1 MSKTKRTRI
10 NTEHCSH
17 VFSRKVFGGLNVVG
31 CTVHMHAALL
41 EKEYDPDLGRIS
53 VLSQISRPKECT
65 SVHPPPLPCAENAS
79 EMHFLCVAFLNLGLY
94 SHYNNL
100 Q

>member
-1 MSKTKRTRI
+1 
-10 NTEHCSH
+10 
-17 VFSRKVFGGLNVVG
+17 VAG

-53 VLSQISRPKECT
+53 VLAEISRPKECT
-65 SVHPPPLPCAENAS
+65 SVHPPPSPVWGMHQKCIFSVLPFS
-79 EMHFLCVAFLNLGLY
+79 TLGYILTITMLI
-94 SHYNNL
+94 L